1 MNHRKYHVSLKRTRF
16 VIVVRLFSIFEH
28 CLKISYENKF
38 KNLTISVVSLENILH
53 RPTTNYSLPH
63 NIGQHKWVILV
74 KVKYSDLEKKFQV
87 TCENRLCHHK
97 FIFQFSF
104 NHLTRPCWLYYI
116 CIYELERHAGSSLR
130 IYTRFYLNLFVDY
143 MSYKIYLI
151 TCRYSTTTDAAIP

>member
-53 RPTTNYSLPH
+53 RPTTDYSLPH

-74 KVKYSDLEKKFQV
+74 KVKYSDLKK
-87 TCENRLCHHK
+87 
-97 FIFQFSF
+97 IFQFSF

-116 CIYELERHAGSSLR
+116 CIYELERHAGSSFR

-151 TCRYSTTTDAAIP
+151 TCRYCTTTDAAMP